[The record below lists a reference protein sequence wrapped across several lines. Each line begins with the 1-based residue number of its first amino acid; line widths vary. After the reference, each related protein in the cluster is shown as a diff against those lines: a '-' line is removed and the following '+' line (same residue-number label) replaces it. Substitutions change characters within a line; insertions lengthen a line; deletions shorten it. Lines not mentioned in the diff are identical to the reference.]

1 MPTIVINC
9 PKCLVVNQSV
19 TVPDASLKN
28 NLQSGQD
35 IMVTG
40 SVCGHTWK
48 LAGKDLENLRAAA
61 AGA

>member
-9 PKCLVVNQSV
+9 PQCRAVNQSV
-19 TVPDASLKN
+19 TVPDAGLKEK
-28 NLQSGQD
+28 LQKGED
-35 IMVTG
+35 IHVKG

-48 LAGKDLENLRAAA
+48 LAGKDLENLRATA